1 MMPAAQ
7 PPRGARRLPWRRLGL
22 QQSTYVAVVSLT
34 ATLMV
39 SFIWWRLS
47 AQRTRIEQYWGGL
60 ITGGAQTTRVRA
72 EEWVEAQQR
81 SAAVLAVLASR
92 EHRPGGAFEA
102 AFGEVSAE
110 GDIAFVSIRD
120 QTGVVRCMG
129 VPLERE
135 CIPGS
140 GAFAPPSES
149 HPQARR
155 VRPAGGGRTLIP
167 AVADI
172 PGRDGTATGVLTLWL
187 DPERNLIPRLLLTAQ
202 RPVEG
207 ARVIFVSRDSDSATV
222 FATAYDGTVLPR
234 ARTAIKD
241 LPPLLAEAASDNDW
255 VRGAGPGGIT
265 MLAARAYVPALRW
278 EVFRA
283 IPYSEAAAPF
293 RREMVTESI
302 LAFLLGSLVIGTL
315 VWTVRGRR
323 EQRVRA
329 ELMQARLESLQA
341 QLRPHF
347 LFNALSTIATL
358 IHEDPDAAD
367 TMLVRLADLLRLS
380 LEHSDDA
387 EIPLHR
393 EVEIL
398 DAYLAVERVR
408 FGDKLRVTKQV
419 AADAQEVFVPRWI
432 LQPLA
437 ENAIKH
443 GAAYSRGQAGLDL
456 RVERRAGWIEI
467 VLADDG
473 PNPVG
478 PEPTEG
484 VGLRNTRKRLDSLY
498 GGDATMDLRRRPGG
512 GTEAVLRIPVRDD
525 LLRGGYG
532 WHSEPVREPLPQPTE
547 PIHKQPGFTGA

>member
-1 MMPAAQ
+1 MMRAAGPSQ
-7 PPRGARRLPWRRLGL
+7 GARRAAWRRLGL
-22 QQSTYVAVVSLT
+22 QQSTYIAVVSLT
-34 ATLMV
+34 ATLVV
-39 SFIWWRLS
+39 SFIWWRVS

-72 EEWVEAQQR
+72 EEWVVAQQR
-81 SAAVLAVLASR
+81 SAAMLATLASR
-92 EHRPGGAFEA
+92 EHVPGGAFEA
-102 AFGEVSAE
+102 AFGEASAQ

-120 QTGVVRCMG
+120 QSGMVRCMG
-129 VPLERE
+129 VPLAQE
-135 CIPGS
+135 CVPGT
-140 GAFAPPSES
+140 GAFAPPSQS

-155 VRPAGGGRTLIP
+155 VRPVGDGRKLIP

-172 PGRDGTATGVLTLWL
+172 PSRRGATGGVLTLWL
-187 DPERNLIPRLLLTAQ
+187 DPERNLIPRLLVTAA
-202 RPVEG
+202 RPVAG
-207 ARVIFVSRDSDSATV
+207 SRVIFVSRDNDSATV
-222 FATAYDGTVLPR
+222 HTTAADGSILPR
-234 ARTAIKD
+234 ERMAIGE
-241 LPPLLAEAASDNDW
+241 LPPLLAEPAPDNDW
-255 VRGAGPGGIT
+255 VRGAGPDGAAT
-265 MLAARAYVPALRW
+265 LAARTYIPALRW
-278 EVFRA
+278 EVFRT
-283 IPYSEAAAPF
+283 IPYAAAAAPF
-293 RREMVTESI
+293 RREMITESI

-367 TMLVRLADLLRLS
+367 TMLLRLADLLRLS

-387 EIPLHR
+387 EIPLYR

-408 FGDKLRVTKQV
+408 FGAALRVTKQV
-419 AADAQEVFVPRWI
+419 ADDAQDVLVPRWI

-443 GAAYSRGQAGLDL
+443 GAAYTRGEAGLDL
-456 RVERRAGWIEI
+456 RVVRTPEWIEI

-484 VGLRNTRKRLDSLY
+484 IGLRNTRRRLDSLY
-498 GGDATMDLRRRPGG
+498 GGEATMELRRRPGG
-512 GTEAVLRIPVRDD
+512 GTEAVLRIPTGGD
-525 LLRGGYG
+525 LLRGGDRGYR
-532 WHSEPVREPLPQPTE
+532 EPVRKPLTEPTE
-547 PIHKQPGFTGA
+547 PIHEQPGLAGT